1 MDVPHRYMHNCIVY
15 IHGPDAFIHGPHMLT
30 SMTYMDVSII
40 AMDVSMWI
48 MDVYTANMDVVHGC
62 GAWIWCMDVVHGCMH
77 IQNVYIQGSQAYKH
91 DTHGYKH
98 VGNGC

>member
-15 IHGPDAFIHGPHMLT
+15 IHGPHMLT

-48 MDVYTANMDVVHGC
+48 MDVYTANMDVAHGC
-62 GAWIWCMDVVHGCMH
+62 GAWMWRMNVVHECCAWMLCMDAGIFEINTSTAHRFTCLH
-77 IQNVYIQGSQAYKH
+77 P
-91 DTHGYKH
+91 
-98 VGNGC
+98 